1 MAALLESGSLLLLL
15 ENTSAA
21 SSARQRFQLNPLS
34 GNEFCHV
41 GMKSFTRAAFLNS
54 RIQKV
59 FQKNLTDWLFY
70 TPPSHADGLE
80 AYAAP
85 VGHIMHLS
93 GIPIYL
99 NDSTYDG
106 STEHG

>member
-1 MAALLESGSLLLLL
+1 M
-15 ENTSAA
+15 
-21 SSARQRFQLNPLS
+21 
-34 GNEFCHV
+34 FC
-41 GMKSFTRAAFLNS
+41 
-54 RIQKV
+54 
-59 FQKNLTDWLFY
+59 LTNWLFC
-70 TPPSHADGLE
+70 TPPSHSDGLE

>member
-1 MAALLESGSLLLLL
+1 M
-15 ENTSAA
+15 
-21 SSARQRFQLNPLS
+21 
-34 GNEFCHV
+34 
-41 GMKSFTRAAFLNS
+41 
-54 RIQKV
+54 
-59 FQKNLTDWLFY
+59 FY
-70 TPPSHADGLE
+70 TPPLFPPSDGLE

-93 GIPIYL
+93 GFPIYL